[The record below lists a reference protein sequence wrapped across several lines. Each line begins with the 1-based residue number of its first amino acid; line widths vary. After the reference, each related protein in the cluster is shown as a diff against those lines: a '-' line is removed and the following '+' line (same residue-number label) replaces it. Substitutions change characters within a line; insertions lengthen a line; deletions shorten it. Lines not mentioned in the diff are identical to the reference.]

1 MSLSTSRKLANGS
14 GSVEKHLDG
23 YRIYWTAPEGRRS
36 KVLRHTSRTEATRVL
51 NDILAD
57 IRRGDYRDERAG
69 NVLFSDFLGDYLKV
83 REREVREGVYRN
95 WRTYHRKHLIPAF
108 GGMRMRDITP
118 RHIALWW
125 AENAD
130 HPVNRKNIYRHLKTI
145 FSLAIE
151 WGVLETSPCRI
162 KSLGKDAQRPDWTVQ
177 DFDEVLGHVDPFY
190 RAPLEVMFAGHLRL
204 GELIALNGSDYR
216 PDGMLTITKQ
226 LTDMGLTTETK
237 TRQRKTVKLL
247 QRGVDALSER
257 PRVIGASPLFAGER
271 AARMPRNSLR
281 RAWSKAVE
289 ASGRDDFHLH
299 DLRHISL
306 SLVAEVSH
314 PKIVQER
321 AGHAS
326 ATSTLRYIHSD
337 VRQHLEAVE
346 RVDALITAI
355 SPQRI
360 A

>member
-1 MSLSTSRKLANGS
+1 MSISKSRKHANGD
-14 GSVEKHLDG
+14 GSIEKHLDG

-36 KVLRHTSRTEATRVL
+36 KVLRHTSRTEASRVL
-51 NDILAD
+51 NDILVD
-57 IRRGDYRDERAG
+57 IRRGDYRDDRAG
-69 NVLFSDFLGDYLKV
+69 NVLFNDFLGDYLRV
-83 REREVREGVYRN
+83 REHEVRAGVYRN

-108 GGMRMRDITP
+108 GSMRMRDITP

-125 AENAD
+125 ADSAD

-162 KSLGKDAQRPDWTVQ
+162 KTLGKDVQRPDWTVE
-177 DFDEVLGHVDPFY
+177 DFDQVLEHVDPFY
-190 RAPLEVMFAGHLRL
+190 RAPLEVMFAAHLRL

-216 PDGMLTITKQ
+216 SGGMLTVTKQ
-226 LTDMGLTTETK
+226 VTDMGMTTETK
-237 TRQRKTVKLL
+237 TGQKKTVKLL
-247 QRGVDALSER
+247 QRGIDALTDR
-257 PRVIGASPLFAGER
+257 PRVVGSSPLFAGER
-271 AARMPRNSLR
+271 SARMPRNSLR
-281 RAWSKAVE
+281 RAWNKAVE

-326 ATSTLRYIHSD
+326 ATSTLRYIHSGLL
-337 VRQHLEAVE
+337 HE
-346 RVDALITAI
+346 
-355 SPQRI
+355 
-360 A
+360 